1 MLKDATGEVIT
12 KISSTPVIV
21 GHVQGAPYTLAKA
34 ALIALTKHIA
44 MEYGSYKIRAYTL
57 ALANIATERQHSI
70 L

>member
-12 KISSTPVIV
+12 NISSTPARV

-44 MEYGSYKIRAYTL
+44 IEYGSYNIRAYTL
-57 ALANIATERQHSI
+57 ALGNIATER
-70 L
+70 